1 MEQMWDVY
9 DTYKMIQS
17 EQLGKDQIL
26 QRSTEEEEDL
36 VYTHLIKKVKEKKNY
51 MLSIMEIKAILGKDL
66 KVYWDIDKLRK
77 FLVNIAVQDK
87 KEKMYWN
94 FYSYSMD

>member
-1 MEQMWDVY
+1 
-9 DTYKMIQS
+9 
-17 EQLGKDQIL
+17 
-26 QRSTEEEEDL
+26 
-36 VYTHLIKKVKEKKNY
+36 
-51 MLSIMEIKAILGKDL
+51 MLSIMEIKAILGNDL
-66 KVYWDIDKLRK
+66 KVYWDIDKLKK